1 VTVVLMKT
9 ISSTCPHAAAYSAAR
24 VAVTGT
30 WTGRAAVTAPVAG
43 AFKGTTVS
51 AVRTRLGIAPTTVAQ
66 LPFSVL
72 VMTDGNAGIR
82 AWSPPV

>member
-1 VTVVLMKT
+1 VTVVLIKT
-9 ISSTCPHAAAYSAAR
+9 ISFTSPHAAAYSAAR
-24 VAVTGT
+24 VAATGT
-30 WTGRAAVTAPVAG
+30 WTGRAAVKAPVVG
-43 AFKGTTVS
+43 AFQGTTVS
-51 AVRTRLGIAPTTVAQ
+51 AARTRFGIAPTTVAQ